1 VHHAGADSNPVH
13 RKKLGSL
20 LEINRRMS
28 LDSEPRKRETKPKPT
43 ISISRKFG
51 FEACPIA
58 ERLQELMEKKTR
70 ELDTGI

>member
-1 VHHAGADSNPVH
+1 
-13 RKKLGSL
+13 
-20 LEINRRMS
+20 MS

-58 ERLQELMEKKTR
+58 ERLQELMEKKTG